1 MAIYSRS
8 FYRIL
13 IIGGSGSGKTDA
25 LINLINNQP
34 DIDKIYLYTKDSYE
48 AKYKYLIN
56 KREKVGLNHYDGP
69 KAFIKY
75 SDDTKDVYK
84 NIYEYIADKEGKIL
98 IVFNDMMICSY
109 D

>member
-1 MAIYSRS
+1 M
-8 FYRIL
+8 
-13 IIGGSGSGKTDA
+13 
-25 LINLINNQP
+25 
-34 DIDKIYLYTKDSYE
+34 YTKDSYE

>member
-25 LINLINNQP
+25 LRNLINIQP

-98 IVFNDMMICSY
+98 IVFDDMMICSY

>member
-25 LINLINNQP
+25 LRNLINIQP